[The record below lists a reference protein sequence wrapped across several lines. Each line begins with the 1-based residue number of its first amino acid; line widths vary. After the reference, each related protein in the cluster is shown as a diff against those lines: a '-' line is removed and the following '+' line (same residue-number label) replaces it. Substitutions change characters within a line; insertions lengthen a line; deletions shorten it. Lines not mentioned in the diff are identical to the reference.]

1 MNSEEDIE
9 KAKKIVKK
17 KKGFYSHLQAY
28 IVVNTVFLFVAG
40 FSWRYTILFWGIG
53 LASHYYSVF
62 GMPGTGQGSN
72 DWESKELER
81 ELKKMDKNKRYTSKP
96 SDRVDL
102 DEKLDLKEIER
113 RYNDNDFV

>member
-1 MNSEEDIE
+1 MHSEEDIE
-9 KAKKIVKK
+9 KAKKRVKQ
-17 KKGFYSHLQAY
+17 KKGFYSHLQSY

-62 GMPGTGQGSN
+62 GMPGTGQGSK
-72 DWESKELER
+72 DWESKEIEK
-81 ELKKMDKNKRYTSKP
+81 ELKKMGKNKTYRSKP
-96 SDRVDL
+96 SKSADI

-113 RYNDNDFV
+113 RYNDTDFV